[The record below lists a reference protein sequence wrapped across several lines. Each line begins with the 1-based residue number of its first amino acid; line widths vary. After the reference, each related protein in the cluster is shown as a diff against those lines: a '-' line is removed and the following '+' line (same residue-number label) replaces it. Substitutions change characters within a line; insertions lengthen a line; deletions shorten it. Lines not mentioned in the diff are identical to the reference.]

1 MIYLTG
7 QLVWNK
13 AVMLLKLLLRKT
25 ESSNVFF
32 LQTLNNISCLSGSEV
47 TLHVL
52 ITGLKITHINSQVI
66 FLYTKYIILS
76 AQVSVCRGQ
85 ISYLLT
91 LKISSWGCKIL
102 FLFPQDMFYAQV
114 IILYT
119 RCWHWLISSILFTR
133 DILHADVI
141 FVQDREFIILFAHA
155 RIIVLVKIFNAQ
167 LISFAENILHKIS
180 CAHKLLLY
188 LLFVQ
193 ITQVI
198 SCSHKIISWKKKSPF
213 LELWDV

>member
-1 MIYLTG
+1 M
-7 QLVWNK
+7 
-13 AVMLLKLLLRKT
+13 
-25 ESSNVFF
+25 
-32 LQTLNNISCLSGSEV
+32 

-52 ITGLKITHINSQVI
+52 ITDLKITHINSQVI

-155 RIIVLVKIFNAQ
+155 RIIVLVKILNAPV
-167 LISFAENILHKIS
+167 ISFAENILHKIS

-188 LLFVQ
+188 IVCANHISYILF
-193 ITQVI
+193 TQNNI
-198 SCSHKIISWKKKSPF
+198 LKEEKSFF

>member
-7 QLVWNK
+7 RLVWNK
-13 AVMLLKLLLRKT
+13 TVMLLKLLLRKT

-32 LQTLNNISCLSGSEV
+32 LQTFNSISCLSGSEV

-102 FLFPQDMFYAQV
+102 F
-114 IILYT
+114 
-119 RCWHWLISSILFTR
+119 
-133 DILHADVI
+133 
-141 FVQDREFIILFAHA
+141 
-155 RIIVLVKIFNAQ
+155 
-167 LISFAENILHKIS
+167 
-180 CAHKLLLY
+180 
-188 LLFVQ
+188 
-193 ITQVI
+193 
-198 SCSHKIISWKKKSPF
+198 CSHKICFMHKLLSCTQDADTDWLAVSCSPEISCMLTLYLCKIES
-213 LELWDV
+213 LLSCLHMHGLSCL